1 MTSQTGKQI
10 ITIHILSNMLRSKD
24 NQTMNFFQ
32 LIKCNREI
40 IYLKNRTQRRVEK
53 RVPDPFI

>member
-10 ITIHILSNMLRSKD
+10 ITIHILSKD

-53 RVPDPFI
+53 RVPDPFM